1 LEVSQFR
8 NPSQIYSDADGNIYV
23 ADCSNH
29 CIRRITPEKMV
40 ETVLGMPGT
49 AGWRD
54 GGKAEALFNLPRGL
68 GISKDGSIYVA
79 DLGNA
84 RVRKLSI
91 N

>member
-1 LEVSQFR
+1 
-8 NPSQIYSDADGNIYV
+8 
-23 ADCSNH
+23 
-29 CIRRITPEKMV
+29 MV

-49 AGWRD
+49 SGWKD
-54 GGKAEALFNLPRGL
+54 GGKNEALFNLPRGL
-68 GISKDGSIYVA
+68 GISSDGSIYVA